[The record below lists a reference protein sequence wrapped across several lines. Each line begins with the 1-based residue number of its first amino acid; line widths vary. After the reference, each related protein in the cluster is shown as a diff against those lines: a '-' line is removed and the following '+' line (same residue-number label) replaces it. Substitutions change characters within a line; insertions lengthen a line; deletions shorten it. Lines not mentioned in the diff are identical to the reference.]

1 MNSSFYCSSIKDL
14 VEQSP
19 ETILGHLTKQNPFS
33 LEALQRNAWL
43 TQISIL
49 RRELQGLASGWVAFE
64 FAIPR
69 MGKRADNIVLLGG
82 VIFVLEFKV
91 GTEQFDN
98 AALDQVVDYALDLKN
113 FHGGSYGRPIVPIVV
128 ATGAPD
134 TVHSL
139 IWADDTVA
147 QPVLSNGVGLGAL
160 IEDISDQATIG
171 SEIDVQAWLSSGY
184 KPTPTIIEAAQALYQ
199 GHKVGEITRSD
210 AGAINLSQ
218 TAECIAQVIED
229 AKSNRHKAICFVT
242 GVPGAGKTLAGLNL
256 VTQRTSAHED
266 EHAVFL
272 SGNGPLV
279 DVLREA
285 LARDEHAQSKL
296 TGSPIR
302 KADAARKVKSFI
314 QNIMHFRDDSLTSA
328 DAPIERVAVF
338 DEAQRA
344 WDRDHLAN
352 FMSRKKGLAEFD
364 MSEPAFLVSV
374 MDRHEDWCVVV
385 CLIGGGQEINAG
397 EAGLTEW
404 FSALRARF
412 THWKVFTS
420 RQLAHR
426 DYHWGQDLP
435 AMLSKLDVTIY
446 EHLHLG
452 VSIRSFRAE
461 KLSEFVGAVV
471 AGEVVVARALYEQI
485 KATYPIKLT
494 RDLAA
499 ARAWLREQARGSER
513 VGLVA
518 SSGAS
523 RLKPLGLNVHEKI
536 DATHWF
542 LNGKDD
548 VRSSHYLEVPA
559 TEFDIQGL
567 ELDWVGICWD
577 ADFRSVQGRWAFHRF
592 TGTKWQNVNDNNRKV
607 YLTNAYRVLLTRARQ
622 GMVIYIPE
630 GALDDMTR
638 PANFYDGTAEFLSKC
653 GPSFL
658 G

>member
-1 MNSSFYCSSIKDL
+1 MNNSFYSSSIKDL
-14 VEQSP
+14 VDQSP
-19 ETILGHLTKQNPFS
+19 ETILGHLAKQNSFS

-43 TQISIL
+43 AQISIL
-49 RRELQGLASGWVAFE
+49 QSELQALASGWVAFE

-69 MGKRADNIVLLGG
+69 MGKRADNIVLVGS

-91 GTEQFDN
+91 GTEQFDSV
-98 AALDQVVDYALDLKN
+98 ALDQVVDYALDLKN
-113 FHGGSYGRPIVPIVV
+113 FHGGSHDRPIVPIVV

-134 TVHSL
+134 SVHSL
-139 IWADDTVA
+139 IWADDRVA
-147 QPVLSNGVGLGAL
+147 KPVLSNGVGLGAL
-160 IEDISDQATIG
+160 IKDISDQATIG
-171 SEIDVQAWLSSGY
+171 ADIDVQAWLGSGY

-199 GHKVGEITRSD
+199 GHKAGEITRSD

-229 AKSNRHKAICFVT
+229 AKSNGHKAICFVT

-296 TGSPIR
+296 TGSTIR

-314 QNIMHFRDDSLTSA
+314 QNIMHFRDDSLASSN
-328 DAPIERVAVF
+328 APIERVAVF

-352 FMSRKKGLAEFD
+352 FMSRKKGLADFD

-404 FSALRARF
+404 FSALQARF
-412 THWKVFTS
+412 TDWKVFTS

-446 EHLHLG
+446 EHLHLA

-461 KLSEFVGAVV
+461 KQS
-471 AGEVVVARALYEQI
+471 
-485 KATYPIKLT
+485 
-494 RDLAA
+494 
-499 ARAWLREQARGSER
+499 
-513 VGLVA
+513 
-518 SSGAS
+518 
-523 RLKPLGLNVHEKI
+523 
-536 DATHWF
+536 
-542 LNGKDD
+542 
-548 VRSSHYLEVPA
+548 
-559 TEFDIQGL
+559 
-567 ELDWVGICWD
+567 
-577 ADFRSVQGRWAFHRF
+577 
-592 TGTKWQNVNDNNRKV
+592 
-607 YLTNAYRVLLTRARQ
+607 
-622 GMVIYIPE
+622 
-630 GALDDMTR
+630 
-638 PANFYDGTAEFLSKC
+638 
-653 GPSFL
+653 
-658 G
+658 

>member
-1 MNSSFYCSSIKDL
+1 MNSSFYSSSINDL
-14 VEQSP
+14 VDRSP
-19 ETILGHLTKQNPFS
+19 ETILGHLAKQNSFS

-43 TQISIL
+43 AQISIL
-49 RRELQGLASGWVAFE
+49 QRELRGLASGWVAFE

-69 MGKRADNIVLLGG
+69 MGKRADNIVLVGG
-82 VIFVLEFKV
+82 VVFVLEFKV

-113 FHGGSYGRPIVPIVV
+113 FHSGSHDRPIVPIVV
-128 ATGAPD
+128 ATGAMD
-134 TVHSL
+134 AFHSL
-139 IWADDTVA
+139 IWAGDKVA

-160 IEDISDQATIG
+160 IKDISDQATTG
-171 SEIDVQAWLSSGY
+171 TDIDVQAWLSSGY

-210 AGAINLSQ
+210 ASAINLSQ
-218 TAECIAQVIED
+218 TAECIARVIED
-229 AKSNRHKAICFVT
+229 AKSKRHKAICFVT

-256 VTQRTSAHED
+256 VTQRTSAHQD

-296 TGSPIR
+296 TGSTIR

-314 QNIMHFRDDSLTSA
+314 QNIMHFRDGSLTSLN
-328 DAPIERVAVF
+328 APIERVAVF

-352 FMSRKKGLAEFD
+352 FMSRKKGFPDFD

-404 FSALRARF
+404 FSALQTRF
-412 THWKVFTS
+412 VDWKVFTS

-435 AMLSKLDVTIY
+435 AMLSKLDVTVY
-446 EHLHLG
+446 EHLHLA

-471 AGEVVVARALYEQI
+471 AGEVEVARALYDQI
-485 KATYPIKLT
+485 KTTYPIKLT
-494 RDLAA
+494 RDLAR
-499 ARAWLREQARGSER
+499 ARAWLREQARGNER

-548 VRSSHYLEVPA
+548 VRSSHYLEDPA

-567 ELDWVGICWD
+567 ELDWVGVCWD
-577 ADFRSVQGRWAFHRF
+577 GDFRSINGEWAFHRF
-592 TGTKWQNVNDNNRKV
+592 TGTKWQNVNDENRKI

-630 GALDDMTR
+630 GDADDPTR
-638 PANFYDGTAEFLSKC
+638 VAAFYDGTAKFLSKC

-658 G
+658 